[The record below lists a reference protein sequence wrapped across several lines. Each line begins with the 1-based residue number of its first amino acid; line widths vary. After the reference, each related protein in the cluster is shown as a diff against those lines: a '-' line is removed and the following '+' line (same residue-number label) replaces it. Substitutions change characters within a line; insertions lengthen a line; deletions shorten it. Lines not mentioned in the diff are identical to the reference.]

1 MKANEL
7 RIGNWVMGDSE
18 RPYQIELSDFSDW
31 YNDHNSHTYGDHV
44 HPIPITEEW
53 LEKLRFEKDDIR
65 EAFYVAC
72 GEYRI
77 RVSVNVFSGTLEKDS
92 SWFVSV
98 LTGYANQPMTIV
110 QQYIHQLQNL
120 YYALTGEELT

>member
-31 YNDHNSHTYGDHV
+31 YDDHNSHEYGDHV

-53 LEKLRFEKDDIR
+53 LDMFGFKDDQIMR
-65 EAFYVAC
+65 FRDLLMLAKGDE
-72 GEYRI
+72 EYCAWI
-77 RVSVNVFSGTLEKDS
+77 NTLTHGRVS
-92 SWFVSV
+92 SV
-98 LTGYANQPMTIV
+98 K
-110 QQYIHQLQNL
+110 YIHQLQNL
-120 YYALTGEELT
+120 YYALTGEELIINQNK